1 MKLHKY
7 LEQVLGNKIAI
18 STLRVLVHYKGRIF
32 TIRSLA
38 QDAGA
43 SHPEVSAT
51 VTELEKFG
59 IVQIQPVGRAHQI
72 SLNEKSYV
80 LNEIIEPIL
89 QVEEK
94 TVTKVI
100 SILKGH
106 LNTKKIISSVVFG
119 SISKG
124 EEKEDSDI
132 DVLVISDDYD
142 HAIEAIANASEDVAL
157 GFHTRVSPIVF
168 AKKEFLS
175 KKKGDLIRS
184 ILSNHIHITGLEL
197 EKIK

>member
-1 MKLHKY
+1 MHKY
-7 LEQVLGNKIAI
+7 IEQVLGNKISI
-18 STLRVLVHYKGRIF
+18 GTLRVLMNYKGRIF

-38 QDAGA
+38 QEVGA

-59 IVQIQPVGRAHQI
+59 VVQVQPVGRAYQI

-89 QVEEK
+89 QAEEK
-94 TVTKVI
+94 TLVKVI

-106 LNTKKIISSVVFG
+106 LNTKKIISSVIFG
-119 SISKG
+119 SVSRG

-142 HAIEAIANASEDVAL
+142 HAIEAIANASENVVL

-175 KKKGDLIRS
+175 KKKDNLIRS
-184 ILSNHIHITGLEL
+184 ILSSHIHMTGLEL